1 MPASRRAGS
10 EQNRTDK
17 KRHSL
22 DHLLPSYKP
31 STTAVT
37 HKNSPKSPRILSNK
51 SPIQQQKANAKF
63 KKMPTKKNHPPQKP
77 AARTSRRGQPLD
89 PAVAAFFDPKTSVTA
104 ELLSPGGGGAG
115 GATFSL
121 KKKKKS
127 SSSTTTKKN
136 NDKKNKPLQVKKTV
150 ATKVLAPRGGAPAKK
165 KKTPAKRGGRAAPA
179 AKKTAVPKAPQ
190 NSTQY
195 IMAERRRKS
204 KPERPIKS
212 LTSPRA
218 ERLASPGV
226 PPKSNL
232 NMFGSMMPQA
242 MKEDE
247 EEMDDGEDLQEL
259 IGDIFNEKPVVV
271 AAKRKVGN
279 TSGQGGKNTKSNA
292 ESNLYDAQNTLI
304 ESQAKRIGE
313 LQNEII
319 RLKMKL
325 RDFEDEKMMADSNA
339 SQRLMERMKG
349 LFKF

>member
-10 EQNRTDK
+10 KQNRSDK

-31 STTAVT
+31 STTT
-37 HKNSPKSPRILSNK
+37 QKNSPNRILSSK

-63 KKMPTKKNHPPQKP
+63 KKKMPTTKNNPPQVP
-77 AARTSRRGQPLD
+77 AARNSRRGQPLD
-89 PAVAAFFDPKTSVTA
+89 PAVAAFFDPKTSVMA

-121 KKKKKS
+121 KKKKS
-127 SSSTTTKKN
+127 SSSTTTTKKNN

-150 ATKVLAPRGGAPAKK
+150 ATKVLAPRGGAPPAKK
-165 KKTPAKRGGRAAPA
+165 
-179 AKKTAVPKAPQ
+179 KKTAVPKAPQ

-259 IGDIFNEKPVVV
+259 IGDIFNEKPVAV

-279 TSGQGGKNTKSNA
+279 VGGQGGKNTKSNA

>member
-1 MPASRRAGS
+1 MPAARRTGKATNNNNNKS
-10 EQNRTDK
+10 S

-31 STTAVT
+31 NVKSA
-37 HKNSPKSPRILSNK
+37 NSSPLKIQSK
-51 SPIQQQKANAKF
+51 SPIQKNKN
-63 KKMPTKKNHPPQKP
+63 KNKKNATPSGDKKKKRFNEMPAKSNNPP
-77 AARTSRRGQPLD
+77 ARTSRRGQPLD

-104 ELLSPGGGGAG
+104 ELLSPGGGAT
-115 GATFSL
+115 TFSRKNGGQRGAKSNATRKSNDS
-121 KKKKKS
+121 KK
-127 SSSTTTKKN
+127 
-136 NDKKNKPLQVKKTV
+136 KPLQVKKTV
-150 ATKVLAPRGGAPAKK
+150 ATKKPAPPPAKK
-165 KKTPAKRGGRAAPA
+165 KAP

-204 KPERPIKS
+204 RPERPIKS

-242 MKEDE
+242 MKEDDE
-247 EEMDDGEDLQEL
+247 VDDGEDLHEL
-259 IGDIFNEKPVVV
+259 IGDIFDEKPIV
-271 AAKRKVGN
+271 AASKKRGGN
-279 TSGQGGKNTKSNA
+279 AGGRGGNKSNA
-292 ESNLYDAQNTLI
+292 ESSLYDAQNTLI

-325 RDFEDEKMMADSNA
+325 RDYEDEKMMTDSNA

>member
-1 MPASRRAGS
+1 MPASRRAGNK
-10 EQNRTDK
+10 QNRSDK

-31 STTAVT
+31 STTT
-37 HKNSPKSPRILSNK
+37 QKNSPNRILSSK

-63 KKMPTKKNHPPQKP
+63 KKKMPTTKKNPPQVP

-89 PAVAAFFDPKTSVTA
+89 PAVAAFFDPKTSVMA

-121 KKKKKS
+121 KKKK
-127 SSSTTTKKN
+127 SSSTTTTTKKNN

-150 ATKVLAPRGGAPAKK
+150 ATKVLAPRGGAPPAKK
-165 KKTPAKRGGRAAPA
+165 
-179 AKKTAVPKAPQ
+179 KKTAVPKAPQ

-259 IGDIFNEKPVVV
+259 IGDIFNEKPVAV

-279 TSGQGGKNTKSNA
+279 VGGQGGKNTKSNA

>member
-10 EQNRTDK
+10 KQNRSDK

-31 STTAVT
+31 STTT
-37 HKNSPKSPRILSNK
+37 QKNSPNRILSSK

-63 KKMPTKKNHPPQKP
+63 KKKMPTTKKNPPQVP

-104 ELLSPGGGGAG
+104 ELLSPGGGRAG

-121 KKKKKS
+121 KKN
-127 SSSTTTKKN
+127 N

-150 ATKVLAPRGGAPAKK
+150 ATKVLAPRGGAPPAKK

-259 IGDIFNEKPVVV
+259 IGDIFNEKPVAV

-279 TSGQGGKNTKSNA
+279 IGGQGGKNTKSNA
-292 ESNLYDAQNTLI
+292 ESTLYDAQNTLI

>member
-1 MPASRRAGS
+1 MPASRRAGNK
-10 EQNRTDK
+10 QNRSDK

-31 STTAVT
+31 STTT
-37 HKNSPKSPRILSNK
+37 QKNSPNRILSNK

-63 KKMPTKKNHPPQKP
+63 KKKMPTTKKNPPPQKP

-104 ELLSPGGGGAG
+104 ELLSPGGGAT
-115 GATFSL
+115 TFSQKNGGGRGAKSNATRKSNDS
-121 KKKKKS
+121 KK
-127 SSSTTTKKN
+127 
-136 NDKKNKPLQVKKTV
+136 KPLQVKKTV
-150 ATKVLAPRGGAPAKK
+150 ATKKPAPPPAKK
-165 KKTPAKRGGRAAPA
+165 KAP

-204 KPERPIKS
+204 RPERPIKS

-242 MKEDE
+242 MKEDDE
-247 EEMDDGEDLQEL
+247 VDDGEDLHEL
-259 IGDIFNEKPVVV
+259 IGDIFDEKPIV
-271 AAKRKVGN
+271 AASRKRGGN
-279 TSGQGGKNTKSNA
+279 AGGRGGNKSNA
-292 ESNLYDAQNTLI
+292 ESSLYDAQNTLI

-325 RDFEDEKMMADSNA
+325 RDYEDEKMMADSNA

>member
-1 MPASRRAGS
+1 MPASRRAGNK
-10 EQNRTDK
+10 QNRSDK

-31 STTAVT
+31 STTT
-37 HKNSPKSPRILSNK
+37 QKNSPNRILSSK

-63 KKMPTKKNHPPQKP
+63 KKKMPTTKKNPPQVP

-89 PAVAAFFDPKTSVTA
+89 PAVAAFFDPKTSVMA

-121 KKKKKS
+121 KKKKS
-127 SSSTTTKKN
+127 SSSTTTTKKNN

-150 ATKVLAPRGGAPAKK
+150 ATKVLAPRGGAPPAKK
-165 KKTPAKRGGRAAPA
+165 
-179 AKKTAVPKAPQ
+179 KKTAVPKAPQ

-259 IGDIFNEKPVVV
+259 IGDIFNEKPVAV

-279 TSGQGGKNTKSNA
+279 VGGQGGKNTKSNA

>member
-10 EQNRTDK
+10 KQNRSDK

-31 STTAVT
+31 STTT
-37 HKNSPKSPRILSNK
+37 QKNSPNRILSSK

-63 KKMPTKKNHPPQKP
+63 KKKMPTTKKNPPQVP

-89 PAVAAFFDPKTSVTA
+89 PAVAAFFDPKTSVMA

-121 KKKKKS
+121 KKKKS
-127 SSSTTTKKN
+127 SSSTTTTKKNN
-136 NDKKNKPLQVKKTV
+136 NDKKKKPLQVKKTV
-150 ATKVLAPRGGAPAKK
+150 ATKVLAPRGGAPPAKK
-165 KKTPAKRGGRAAPA
+165 
-179 AKKTAVPKAPQ
+179 KKTAVPKAPQ

-259 IGDIFNEKPVVV
+259 IGDIFNEKPVAV

-279 TSGQGGKNTKSNA
+279 VGGQGGKNTKSNA

>member
-1 MPASRRAGS
+1 M
-10 EQNRTDK
+10 
-17 KRHSL
+17 
-22 DHLLPSYKP
+22 
-31 STTAVT
+31 
-37 HKNSPKSPRILSNK
+37 
-51 SPIQQQKANAKF
+51 
-63 KKMPTKKNHPPQKP
+63 
-77 AARTSRRGQPLD
+77 
-89 PAVAAFFDPKTSVTA
+89 AAFFDPKTSVTA

-121 KKKKKS
+121 KKKKSS
-127 SSSTTTKKN
+127 SSSTTTTKKNN

-150 ATKVLAPRGGAPAKK
+150 ATKVLAPRGGAPPAKK

-179 AKKTAVPKAPQ
+179 AKKTVVPKAPQ

-259 IGDIFNEKPVVV
+259 IGDIFNEKPVAV

-279 TSGQGGKNTKSNA
+279 IGGQGGKNTKSNA